1 MCQFWTQRCA
11 LLEVSPLQGKSTIQI
26 KLWRSIKGKECSE
39 SWMNWN
45 TCVTTW
51 IPQEQSLFLC
61 QRISTSIRVRINP
74 VRSGR
79 GPNGSCIFNGFP
91 LDENHWA
98 GTGVLHVGSIPAQLY
113 IYLTQTPITMHRD
126 TSRFQRGADGLSLNV
141 FLSSRIIS
149 FYSDYHIPTS
159 TLVAME
165 YVYTMIRLLIDEAEF
180 CYEQEKPCHIR
191 HHYDFCKWSRWS
203 NHQLEFKCCDALA
216 WQFQWSCVS

>member
-1 MCQFWTQRCA
+1 
-11 LLEVSPLQGKSTIQI
+11 
-26 KLWRSIKGKECSE
+26 
-39 SWMNWN
+39 MNWN
-45 TCVTTW
+45 TW

-149 FYSDYHIPTS
+149 FYSDYHI
-159 TLVAME
+159 
-165 YVYTMIRLLIDEAEF
+165 
-180 CYEQEKPCHIR
+180 
-191 HHYDFCKWSRWS
+191 DFNAGGNGICAYNDSIAYRWS
-203 NHQLEFKCCDALA
+203 QVLLWTEKTMSYSAPLWFLHMKPMIESSTRIQMLRRAGVTISVIMRILTKAK
-216 WQFQWSCVS
+216 